1 MTADQPARRSPNSTI
16 AMLDVGQ
23 GQWPCKSNRLR
34 APIASTAAYTELSAT
49 ADTSPYA
56 ELEVSA
62 VPWSYGQSYRGWD
75 SLDMLAE
82 LEGAASNVPSF
93 GPKVSQGRCEV

>member
-1 MTADQPARRSPNSTI
+1 MTDLQ
-16 AMLDVGQ
+16 
-23 GQWPCKSNRLR
+23 
-34 APIASTAAYTELSAT
+34 APIAPTAVCTELSAT

-56 ELEVSA
+56 ELAAPA

-82 LEGAASNVPSF
+82 LVGAAPKVPPL
-93 GPKVSQGRCEV
+93 GPKDPPRRCKV